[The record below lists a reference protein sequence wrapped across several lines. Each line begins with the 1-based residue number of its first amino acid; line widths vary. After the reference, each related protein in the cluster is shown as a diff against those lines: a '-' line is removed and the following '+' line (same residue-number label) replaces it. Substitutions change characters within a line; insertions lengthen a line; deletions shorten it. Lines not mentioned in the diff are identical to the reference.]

1 MAWLS
6 LKVIIRIFIL
16 CLPYV
21 QCLQETKN
29 ENLRLFNKNHQTQS
43 KKIHSIPFPRTKKK
57 KKKSNADWLPSFCFY
72 GHGKQIYIKI

>member
-57 KKKSNADWLPSFCFY
+57 KSYADWLPSFCFY

>member
-16 CLPYV
+16 YLPYV

-29 ENLRLFNKNHQTQS
+29 ENLRLFNKNHQTQC

-57 KKKSNADWLPSFCFY
+57 KVMLTGYPVSAFMDMENRFTSKSD
-72 GHGKQIYIKI
+72 Q

>member
-29 ENLRLFNKNHQTQS
+29 ENLRLFNKNHQTQC
-43 KKIHSIPFPRTKKK
+43 KKIHSIPFPRTKK